1 MPRDSPFGIVIS
13 QDPPA
18 ETRLAS
24 GSNIHLIVQF
34 IAATVPDLTGLNI
47 QTAESRL
54 EETLLTIRRARIT
67 QPSGGPRVVRGDDR
81 LVVVSQDPP
90 AGTAVPPTRAST
102 STSNFHEV
110 PDV

>member
-18 ETRLAS
+18 ETGLAS

-54 EETLLTIRRARIT
+54 EEARLTIQRAEFT
-67 QPSGGPRVVRGDDR
+67 TPVEGSRVVSNNDR
-81 LVVVSQDPP
+81 LAMVVSQEPP
-90 AGTAVPPTRAST
+90 AGTAVPPDT
-102 STSNFHEV
+102 SVVLNFEL
-110 PDV
+110 P